1 MYNFWALPTAMAE
14 SVLRTLFMK
23 DEDKPTS
30 HLSEALSMSAA
41 HREEVGYSVQAGV
54 ALISI
59 NLPITRTDL
68 VSYWSGKRL
77 SMGQDSIRH
86 SLMAAYADN
95 MVKSILLVF
104 NCPGGVVHGTKELAD
119 FIAGSAKPIAAYVDG
134 LCASAAFWL
143 AAATGRIFCPQTGTV
158 GSVGVIQMHTDFSKY
173 YEDFGVKFTP
183 ITAGTYKA
191 VGTDKKPLSKDDL
204 TYLQN
209 HLSAI
214 HEVFKMDVKNGLK
227 LKTSEDLWGEAQ
239 IFIGN
244 EAVQLGLVSSIV
256 QDVHEAI
263 QILSKEI
270 VMDFETLAAQHPQLL
285 AQIQQKSV
293 EEATAK
299 SKVEQEQEV
308 KALLAVVKA
317 CAGDEVIQ
325 AINDTLEKCTAA
337 KLSSEQIVALA
348 PTLAVKMAVKS
359 TEIQAD
365 SSETS
370 PELSAMQNILSGLQT
385 ATPDPLTAD
394 PKQVTKTQ
402 GKCALVSDAENRAQK
417 ETV

>member
-1 MYNFWALPTAMAE
+1 MHNFWALPAAMAE

-23 DEDKPTS
+23 DEDKATS
-30 HLSEALSMSAA
+30 PLSEALCMSAA
-41 HREEVGYSVQAGV
+41 HGEECGYSVHAGV
-54 ALISI
+54 ALISV
-59 NLPITRTDL
+59 NLPITRSDL
-68 VSYWSGKRL
+68 VSWSGKRL
-77 SMGQDSIRH
+77 SMGQDSIRN

-119 FIAGSAKPIAAYVDG
+119 FIASSPKPIAAYVDG

-143 AAATGRIFCPQTGTV
+143 AAATGKIFCPQTGTV
-158 GSVGVIQMHTDFSKY
+158 GSVGVLQMHTDFSKY
-173 YEDFGVKFTP
+173 YEGFGVKFTP

-191 VGTDKKPLSKDDL
+191 VGTDKKPLSKDDVA
-204 TYLQN
+204 YLQN

-214 HEVFKMDVKNGLK
+214 HEVFKMDVKNGLG
-227 LKTSEDLWGEAQ
+227 LSAPEEEWGEAQ

-244 EAVQLGLVSSIV
+244 EAVQLGLVTSIV

-285 AQIQQKSV
+285 AEIRQKSA
-293 EEATAK
+293 EDAAAK
-299 SKVEQEQEV
+299 AKAEQEQEV
-308 KALLAVVKA
+308 TALLAVVKA
-317 CAGDEVIQ
+317 CAGDEAMQ
-325 AINDTLEKCTAA
+325 AISETLERCKAA
-337 KLSSEQIVALA
+337 KLSNEQIVALA
-348 PTLAVKMAVKS
+348 PTLAVKVAVKNS
-359 TEIQAD
+359 AIPAEAKTEA
-365 SSETS
+365 S
-370 PELSAMQNILSGLQT
+370 PELSAMQNILSGLQA

-402 GKCALVSDAENRAQK
+402 GKSSLVSDAENRAQK
-417 ETV
+417 ETI